1 MAAAA
6 SQSNAKPTCTD
17 VMCRVN
23 EDRIEKLEKRVD
35 EHDDALS
42 ENKAQFATITTKL
55 NMIMGILTTIG
66 AGLAG
71 IIINM
76 IFK

>member
-1 MAAAA
+1 MATAAAQ
-6 SQSNAKPTCTD
+6 SQQKPACTD

-23 EDRIEKLEKRVD
+23 EERIDKLEKKVE

-55 NMIMGILTTIG
+55 NMIMGILGTIG

-76 IFK
+76 VIK